1 MHVKPIYWI
10 ALGLALSLTV
20 AVCDG
25 LRLRDKASVAAGKY
39 EEALTQER
47 VNGKALTLQ
56 IGEMQKVVGQRD
68 KEIAEK
74 TKSIDVLTRDITKVK
89 QSEAT
94 AKTESDKLKTEVQ
107 PVIDANPKLKE
118 FVDGLEVRLDQRDAI
133 IDKQAALIL
142 TLGIPKLEGFTN
154 GIPFFSFPEGSIT
167 YNLNQVIIGEVTIS
181 ESWKQK
187 YGGELHLRTLAEKG
201 WKASENKL
209 RRARV
214 MSNIKSGLI
223 VATLG
228 YVGYSAIK
236 GK

>member
-1 MHVKPIYWI
+1 MHAKPIYWV
-10 ALGLALSLTV
+10 ALGLALALTV

-56 IGEMQKVVGQRD
+56 IGEMNTIVGQQNTIIAERDRVIGHLTSTIGQRD
-68 KEIAEK
+68 AELVTLDGRLAQAKTDTDRVPILTAMVENWRTQYNTATLIIAEK
-74 TKSIDVLTRDITKVK
+74 DKII
-89 QSEAT
+89 EAWA
-94 AKTESDKLKTEVQ
+94 AKYSAQ
-107 PVIDANPKLKE
+107 
-118 FVDGLEVRLDQRDAI
+118 
-133 IDKQAALIL
+133 
-142 TLGIPKLEGFTN
+142 
-154 GIPFFSFPEGSIT
+154 
-167 YNLNQVIIGEVTIS
+167 VTIS

-209 RRARV
+209 RWARV

>member
-1 MHVKPIYWI
+1 MKIKPIYWI
-10 ALGLALSLTV
+10 ALGLALALTV

-56 IGEMQKVVGQRD
+56 IGEMQKAVGQRD

-74 TKSIDVLTRDITKVK
+74 NRAIGRLTDTIGHRGADLVTLGGRLA
-89 QSEAT
+89 Q
-94 AKTESDKLKTEVQ
+94 AKTDTDRV
-107 PVIDANPKLKE
+107 P
-118 FVDGLEVRLDQRDAI
+118 
-133 IDKQAALIL
+133 IL
-142 TLGIPKLEGFTN
+142 TAMVEN
-154 GIPFFSFPEGSIT
+154 WRAQ
-167 YNLNQVIIGEVTIS
+167 YNTATLIIAEKDKVISAWAAKYDAQVTIS

-187 YGGELHLRTLAEKG
+187 YESEIHLRTLAEKG

-209 RRARV
+209 RWTRV

-223 VATLG
+223 AGALG
-228 YVGYSAIK
+228 YIGYSALK